1 MAPLFTII
9 FISKPA
15 LAIECPH
22 FRLQLVWYYALH
34 GLCQA
39 EWNFIGVRFK
49 KRPYCG
55 TVFDFAWYGPLIAKI
70 FLFFLTENISSK
82 QQVEVTN
89 TPPPP
94 ATAPQAVI
102 IQKSPSKSSRLD
114 VDNFVPETDA
124 IENFLD
130 EQDSSTA
137 DRLAVMNMNGER
149 ERDIFYIF
157 YFLLHIYVDLRLFDF
172 WIRWRWHRWW
182 YAKQW

>member
-1 MAPLFTII
+1 M
-9 FISKPA
+9 
-15 LAIECPH
+15 
-22 FRLQLVWYYALH
+22 
-34 GLCQA
+34 
-39 EWNFIGVRFK
+39 
-49 KRPYCG
+49 
-55 TVFDFAWYGPLIAKI
+55 IAKI

-82 QQVEVTN
+82 QVEVTN

-94 ATAPQAVI
+94 ATAPQPVI

-172 WIRWRWHRWW
+172 
-182 YAKQW
+182 